1 MKKKYY
7 YFLIYFILI
16 ITALWV
22 IYLPPWEQS
31 VKNLIV
37 INIIIYIIRKPLNS
51 FSAYLFKKR
60 SYRTVVSIAI
70 NIIWSIF
77 LFWLLY
83 VFEDTLFFAIVP
95 FLIVA
100 VSLNFKNIINNV
112 ASGAILLSS
121 GQFEIGDLIET
132 NGIQGIV
139 REINLNY
146 TKIREFDGV
155 EIIIPNSN
163 VYGST
168 IVKFTHDKFKLFE
181 PLKKKEFHKSKY
193 YKEYIKMINK
203 ILSAKIK
210 TTTYIK
216 KVEILGSL
224 DSIKLDELLLNVF
237 NAYEPIF
244 GIKPDYAVDTT
255 RFGRVRIKLYVKS
268 ENPVI
273 ILNYLD
279 SFLRDILFALYPD
292 RIYKDWDKYQESL
305 ADLKLDDEGD
315 EK

>member
-1 MKKKYY
+1 MKKKY

-31 VKNLIV
+31 VKILIV

-51 FSAYLFKKR
+51 FAAYLFKKR
-60 SYRTVVSIAI
+60 SYRTTVSIAI
-70 NIIWSIF
+70 TIIWSIF

-83 VFEDTLFFAIVP
+83 VIEDTLFFAIVP

-100 VSLNFKNIINNV
+100 VSLNFKNIINNM
-112 ASGAILLSS
+112 ASGALLLSS
-121 GQFEIGDLIET
+121 GKFEIGDLIET

-139 REINLNY
+139 SEINLNY

-155 EIIIPNSN
+155 EIKIPNSN
-163 VYGST
+163 VFGST
-168 IVKFTHDKFKLFE
+168 IVKFTHDKFKIFE
-181 PLKKKEFHKSKY
+181 PLNKEEFHKSKY

-216 KVEILGSL
+216 NIEILGSL
-224 DSIKLDELLLNVF
+224 DPIKLDELLLKVF

-255 RFGRVRIKLYVKS
+255 RFGRVRVALYVKS

>member
-1 MKKKYY
+1 MKKKY

-70 NIIWSIF
+70 TIIWSIF

-112 ASGAILLSS
+112 ASGALLLSS

-168 IVKFTHDKFKLFE
+168 IVKFTHDKFKIFE
-181 PLKKKEFHKSKY
+181 PLKKEEFHKSKY

-224 DSIKLDELLLNVF
+224 DSIKLDERLLNVF

-255 RFGRVRIKLYVKS
+255 RFERVRIKLYVKS

-292 RIYKDWDKYQESL
+292 IIYKGWDKYQESL
-305 ADLKLDDEGD
+305 ADLKLEDEGD